1 MKENKFIT
9 KIFEI
14 KRNNFNKTRL
24 LKVVNIIKRENN
36 YSILSKL
43 SKELIIEYLII
54 AAHSKKLFLFVI
66 QEKNKIIG
74 YSLYAE
80 NEDALTTEFKKMKYK
95 IFWFLLSNG
104 KIISMINIFFALSKL
119 DLIFVNFFKKKETKK
134 ILNLNLLAIEKKY
147 QSKGLGKHFI
157 EKTLKYLQK
166 SGLRFS
172 YVSCEAPNIRALKFY
187 KQNNFKL
194 VGKKIRLFKNLFLLK
209 RKVNEL

>member
-134 ILNLNLLAIEKKY
+134 NSKFKSFSNREKI
-147 QSKGLGKHFI
+147 S
-157 EKTLKYLQK
+157 
-166 SGLRFS
+166 
-172 YVSCEAPNIRALKFY
+172 V
-187 KQNNFKL
+187 
-194 VGKKIRLFKNLFLLK
+194 
-209 RKVNEL
+209 